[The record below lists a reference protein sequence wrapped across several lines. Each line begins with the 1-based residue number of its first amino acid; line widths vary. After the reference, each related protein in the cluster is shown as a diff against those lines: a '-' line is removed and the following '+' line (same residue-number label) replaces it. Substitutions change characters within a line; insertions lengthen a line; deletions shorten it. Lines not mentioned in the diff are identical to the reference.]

1 MLLKLFM
8 LDLIIF
14 NLGKKYIFKLIIM
27 NIILKYLVR
36 IFLVEDNLY
45 GRNMIR
51 K

>member
-1 MLLKLFM
+1 M

-14 NLGKKYIFKLIIM
+14 NLRKEYIFKLIIM

>member
-1 MLLKLFM
+1 M

-36 IFLVEDNLY
+36 MFLVEDNFY

>member
-1 MLLKLFM
+1 M

-27 NIILKYLVR
+27 NIILKCLVR